1 MKTANLTQEQK
12 QQLIEQIELICN
24 TYEDDVLE
32 TIVDIS
38 DDFYFVVTGQIE
50 VEGHRDRDY
59 FTGTGAWVEDSRHG
73 SLDIVTYD
81 NKGNE
86 CALEK
91 EFKTKLD
98 HQMFF

>member
-1 MKTANLTQEQK
+1 MKTAILTQEQK
-12 QQLIEQIELICN
+12 KNLVDYVAQICS

-32 TIVDIS
+32 TIVDIC
-38 DDFYFVVTGQIE
+38 DDYYFVVTGQIE

-81 NKGNE
+81 NYGNE

-91 EFKTKLD
+91 ELKTKLD
-98 HQMFF
+98 HQMYF